1 MKENLET
8 ADASPR
14 QNWIRLL
21 SNADVTD
28 LGTAFTALE
37 SGVSWHCITGPETGL
52 LMVQA
57 RADGTGGRF
66 YMGEVSV
73 TKCVVEID
81 ATYMG
86 YGMVTGSDRDHARLA
101 ALLDALLQHPA
112 YHDEL
117 ENGLLAR
124 LAEKQKKAARDLE
137 SCVAPTR
144 VNFFTLKRG
153 E

>member
-1 MKENLET
+1 MTENIET
-8 ADASPR
+8 TDISRR
-14 QNWIRLL
+14 QNWIWLL
-21 SNADVTD
+21 SNADATD
-28 LGTAFTALE
+28 LSTEFRALE
-37 SGVSWHCITGPETGL
+37 SAVSWHCITGPETGL

-66 YMGEVSV
+66 FMGEVSV

-81 ATYMG
+81 GKYMG
-86 YGMVTGSDRDHARLA
+86 YGMITGSDHDHARLA
-101 ALLDALLQHPA
+101 ALFDGLLQHPA
-112 YHDEL
+112 YHDAL

-124 LAEKQKKAARDLE
+124 LSEKRKKAARDLE
-137 SCVAPTR
+137 SCVAETR